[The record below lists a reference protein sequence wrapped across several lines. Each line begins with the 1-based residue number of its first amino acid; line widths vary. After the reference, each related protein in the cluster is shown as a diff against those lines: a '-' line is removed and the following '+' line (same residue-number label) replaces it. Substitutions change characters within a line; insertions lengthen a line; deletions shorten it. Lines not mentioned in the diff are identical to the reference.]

1 MESVEAQV
9 SPGEVDA
16 KVTPPSA
23 ADLAVALVCHKNFET
38 IVGVI
43 RAAEQALSRHF
54 PGETGVILLADL
66 GSPDETAAAVRSA
79 VTDPTRLVLLSL
91 PTDAGRT
98 GDRGPVPGSRAIR
111 SLFESAAGFAVK
123 ALAVIDPDL
132 AAPDPEAIAR
142 LLAPILESGADFV
155 APYYARPRF
164 AGAITT
170 SIVYP
175 FTRALYGLR
184 LRFPAGGD
192 FGCSTK
198 FTRFCIAQ
206 GSWGGDD
213 SRITAD
219 LWLVH
224 RALTGGF
231 RLGQAVLGPRARTG
245 ADGNAELS
253 DVLARVL
260 GVLFSE
266 AERNVPFWQK
276 VRTSAPVPLIGTPAG
291 TDQEGPPIDLR
302 RTVGAFRLGLEH
314 LMPVW
319 RTVLPPTTLLE
330 LMKLARQSE
339 GDFRLTDALWARI
352 VYDFAIAF
360 HRRVMSREHLLSA
373 ITPLYFGWLATH
385 VAEMAGA
392 DYAGSE
398 RRVEELCLRFES
410 EKPYLISRWRWPDRF
425 SP

>member
-1 MESVEAQV
+1 MDSAEVRI
-9 SPGEVDA
+9 SPGEVEA
-16 KVTPPSA
+16 TVTPPIA
-23 ADLAVALVCHKNFET
+23 ADLAVALVCHNNVET
-38 IVGVI
+38 PVAVI
-43 RAAEQALSRHF
+43 RAAEQALARSF
-54 PGETGVILLADL
+54 PGEAGVLLVADV
-66 GSPDETAAAVRSA
+66 GSTARTAAALRSA
-79 VTDPTRLVLLSL
+79 VTDPTRLVLFPL
-91 PTDAGRT
+91 PADAVPT
-98 GDRGPVPGSRAIR
+98 GAIVPVPGASAIR
-111 SLFESAAGFAVK
+111 LLFESAAGFGVK

-132 AAPDPEAIAR
+132 AAPEPEAIAG

-198 FTRFCIAQ
+198 FTRFCVAQ

-231 RLGQAVLGPRARTG
+231 RLSQAVLGPRAHTG
-245 ADGNAELS
+245 TDGKTELS
-253 DVLARVL
+253 GVLTQVL
-260 GVLFSE
+260 GVLFTE

-276 VRTSAPVPLIGTPAG
+276 VRSSAVVPLIGTPAG
-291 TDQEGPPIDLR
+291 ADQEGLPLDLK
-302 RTVGAFRLGLEH
+302 RTVGAFRFGLEN

-319 RTVLPPTTLLE
+319 KTVLPPSTLLE
-330 LMKLARQSE
+330 LMKLARRSE
-339 GDFRLTDALWARI
+339 GDFRLPDALWARI

-360 HRRVMSREHLLSA
+360 HRRMMSLDHLLSA
-373 ITPLYFGWLATH
+373 VTPLYFGWLATH